1 MEPTY
6 IGSSPALHKGMDFPR
21 TQSMLA
27 ILNTMEA
34 TATMAPTPPSMAWGW
49 DGDVDKTHFSGNDA
63 EQVSH
68 HNILLSVFRYWQRLM
83 AFKNDREPAANG
95 TQPLTRHSV
104 AAGTQA
110 ALQKLCTTSLDELP
124 GAILAFTE
132 TVDVTSTPEKG
143 DEVYFPTP
151 LREQEATAAIKAL
164 EACAAAAIAKIRY
177 GTETNKIQVDP
188 DKVSAFLMSAYLTTL
203 DGIDKPDPR
212 IKGRIPGEHPSQ
224 TNIP

>member
-1 MEPTY
+1 MP
-6 IGSSPALHKGMDFPR
+6 
-21 TQSMLA
+21 
-27 ILNTMEA
+27 
-34 TATMAPTPPSMAWGW
+34 WGW
-49 DGDVDKTHFSGNDA
+49 NGDVDKPPFSGNDA

-68 HNILLSVFRYWQRLM
+68 QNVLLSVFRYWQRLM

-95 TQPLTRHSV
+95 TRPLTRHSI

-110 ALQKLCTTSLDELP
+110 ALQKLCTTSLGELP
-124 GAILAFTE
+124 GAVLAFTE
-132 TVDVTSTPEKG
+132 TVDVTSTPGKG

-177 GTETNKIQVDP
+177 GTETNKIQVDT

-212 IKGRIPGEHPSQ
+212 IKGRIPGEYPFSNQQPTGREGETTGLTPIRHGLKPGSIRPLPPNVGQPIQHQESQ
-224 TNIP
+224 